1 MIFPHL
7 LYIVE
12 KTRNLA
18 SEVMENSCSW
28 LRFPRNADITLIQA
42 FLSDTNRSLMEQ
54 ASASRTHA
62 RNAFLRIWARI
73 RNRPLWI
80 AGIALLLRLG
90 WIVIGHT
97 YKFKPVDDNF
107 SFGWE
112 MGRIA
117 ASLASGHGFSSPF
130 VVPTG
135 PTAWEPP
142 LYPYLTAG
150 VFLIFGIYSKA
161 SAFGLLSLNS
171 VFSALT
177 CIPIFLIAKRMFSEK
192 VAIGSAWAWA
202 LLPNVM
208 FWCTRAVWETSLSA
222 LLLAAVFWLALT
234 LEDRDGWIP
243 WFEFGLLW
251 GIIALN
257 GTSLLSFL
265 PAAGLWAWYRRANRG
280 KRSLAGAVLASL
292 VFFACVTPWLVRNYR
307 TFGRFI
313 FIRDNFGAE
322 LRLGNGN
329 GADGTLMLYLDPPH
343 DPYAMHQ
350 FETMG
355 ELNYIAMRKQQ
366 AFAFIEADYRRFA
379 VLCLKRFVCFWAGP
393 PRVTDP
399 PWLGPVKDSLFLASS
414 VLAIWGLGR
423 ALRRRRP
430 GAWLVFWLVLLYPAL
445 YYFVYAIPRY
455 RHAIEPE
462 MAILC
467 VFVLTEATLA
477 WRTNDFP
484 RDTSKLLKRRES

>member
-1 MIFPHL
+1 
-7 LYIVE
+7 
-12 KTRNLA
+12 
-18 SEVMENSCSW
+18 MEN
-28 LRFPRNADITLIQA
+28 
-42 FLSDTNRSLMEQ
+42 
-54 ASASRTHA
+54 ASATRPRSSHA
-62 RNAFLRIWARI
+62 FRLFWTRI
-73 RNRPLWI
+73 RNSPFWI
-80 AGIALLLRLG
+80 VAIALVLRGG

-97 YKFKPVDDNF
+97 YRFKTADNNF

-130 VVPTG
+130 GPPTG

-150 VFLIFGIYSKA
+150 VFLVFGIYSKA
-161 SAFGLLSLNS
+161 SAFVLLLLNS

-177 CIPIFLIAKRMFSEK
+177 CIPIFLIGRRMFSEK
-192 VAIGSAWAWA
+192 VAVGAAWAWA

-208 FWCTRAVWETSLSA
+208 FWCTRAVWETGLSA
-222 LLLAAVFWLALT
+222 LLLATVFWLTLT
-234 LEDRDGWIP
+234 LEERDGWLP
-243 WFEFGLLW
+243 WIEFGALW

-265 PAAGLWAWYRRANRG
+265 PAAGLWAWYRRTKCG
-280 KRSLAGAVLASL
+280 KRSFAGVVLASV
-292 VFFACVTPWLVRNYR
+292 VFFACITPWLARNYR
-307 TFGRFI
+307 TFGKFI

-343 DPYAMHQ
+343 DLYAMRQ
-350 FETMG
+350 FQSMG

-366 AFAFIEADYRRFA
+366 AIRYIQADYERFA
-379 VLCLKRFVCFWAGP
+379 VLSVKRFLCFWAGP
-393 PRVTDP
+393 PRITEP
-399 PWLGPVKDSLFLASS
+399 RWLGPAKDSLFLGSS
-414 VLAIWGLGR
+414 VLMFWGLGI
-423 ALRRRRP
+423 ALRQRRP
-430 GAWLVFWLVLLYPAL
+430 GAWLLFWLVLFYPAI

-455 RHAIEPE
+455 RHSIEPE

-467 VFVLTEATLA
+467 VFVLSEAAKKSTA
-477 WRTNDFP
+477 SRPDQF
-484 RDTSKLLKRRES
+484 